1 MRPSFAPR
9 FLSRLKIIGLNY
21 DDVRVEHVLAF
32 SRLFVALTSL
42 AAWLFHLGGTA
53 THYRVGLVLLLGYVV
68 ASVVLLIWLQWN
80 AELNRGFVMTAQV
93 NDVAW
98 PALLCLF
105 AEVPNSTFFILFLFA
120 MIAAAFRWGFVETMT
135 TALISAAVLLLHA
148 TMVAYGPSAVRDV
161 FLTPAEPTRLVVRCA
176 FLLMAGFL
184 LGFLAETE
192 KQLRAEV
199 ALTNHLL
206 SLARVGN
213 RFASVLQ
220 NVLAELGRI
229 FQGTAVYEVSAQSST
244 GRAFKWEIPTLDQ
257 PAIHVEELDPAVKNR
272 ELLSEYPHAF
282 FARRIPPN
290 GACSITALDEEGR
303 CLRNGQIQDFDM
315 PLPGAESLLV
325 ISHEMGRDWSGRLVL
340 INAQLGRQCEH
351 ELRFAQTVM
360 RQLAPVLYSVYLFR
374 AFRSR
379 AGATERAR
387 VARELHDTSIQSLI
401 SIEMQ
406 VDVLRRR
413 SADPGQA
420 AELERIQGMLRQ
432 EVLNLRELMQSMR
445 PVDIGPHQLLDFVAE
460 LVERFSRD
468 TGIAVRFISELQEVT
483 LPPATCRELVR
494 IVQEALVN
502 VRKHSGAHSAI
513 VRFGSQDG
521 LWKLVIS
528 DDGNG
533 LIAHADTRFVH
544 ISVGTCHPWNF
555 AAHRPVQLG
564 FRFSRNELIPSRK
577 SAVARIP
584 AFSRMAASTCTSS
597 CARACSASRRLV

>member
-1 MRPSFAPR
+1 MRPSFGPR
-9 FLSRLKIIGLNY
+9 FLSRLKIIGLKY
-21 DDVRVEHVLAF
+21 EDVRVEHVLAF

-42 AAWLFHLGGTA
+42 AAWLFHIGVT
-53 THYRVGLVLLLGYVV
+53 TSHYRAGLVLLLGYVLTSV
-68 ASVVLLIWLQWN
+68 ALTVWLQWSGD
-80 AELNRGFVMTAQV
+80 LSHGFVVAAQV

-98 PALLCLF
+98 PSLLCLF
-105 AEVPNSTFFILFLFA
+105 VEVPNSTFFILFLFA
-120 MIAAAFRWGFVETMT
+120 MIAAAFRWGFVETMA
-135 TALISAAVLLLHA
+135 TALISAAVLLFHA
-148 TMVAYGPSAVRDV
+148 TMMAYGPSGMHDL
-161 FLTPAEPTRLVVRCA
+161 FLTAAEPVRLVMRCA

-220 NVLAELGRI
+220 DVLAELARV
-229 FQGTAVYEVSAQSST
+229 FQGTAVYEVSSQSST
-244 GRAFKWEIPTLDQ
+244 GRAFKWEIPTLAQ
-257 PAIHVEELDPAVKNR
+257 PAIHVQEVAPAEKNHA
-272 ELLSEYPHAF
+272 LLSDYPYAF
-282 FARRIPPN
+282 FMRRIPPN
-290 GACSITALDEEGR
+290 GACAITALDEEGR
-303 CLRNGQIQDFDM
+303 CLPNGQTKDFEM
-315 PLPGAESLLV
+315 PFPEAESLLV
-325 ISHEMGRDWSGRLVL
+325 VSHEMGRDWSGRLVL
-340 INAQLGRQCEH
+340 INAQLGRQREH

-413 SADPGQA
+413 SADPAQA
-420 AELERIQGMLRQ
+420 AEMERIQGMLRQ

-468 TGIAVRFISELQEVT
+468 TGIDVRFISELQEVT

-521 LWKLVIS
+521 LWKFVIN

-533 LIAHADTRFVH
+533 F
-544 ISVGTCHPWNF
+544 PF
-555 AAHRPVQLG
+555 AGRLTLKELDCLRRGPAVIKERIRAIGGDLVLESTPGHG
-564 FRFSRNELIPSRK
+564 SRLEITIPQKGYESHG
-577 SAVARIP
+577 
-584 AFSRMAASTCTSS
+584 
-597 CARACSASRRLV
+597 

>member
-282 FARRIPPN
+282 FARRIPPER
-290 GACSITALDEEGR
+290 G
-303 CLRNGQIQDFDM
+303 
-315 PLPGAESLLV
+315 
-325 ISHEMGRDWSGRLVL
+325 
-340 INAQLGRQCEH
+340 
-351 ELRFAQTVM
+351 
-360 RQLAPVLYSVYLFR
+360 LF
-374 AFRSR
+374 
-379 AGATERAR
+379 
-387 VARELHDTSIQSLI
+387 H
-401 SIEMQ
+401 
-406 VDVLRRR
+406 
-413 SADPGQA
+413 
-420 AELERIQGMLRQ
+420 
-432 EVLNLRELMQSMR
+432 
-445 PVDIGPHQLLDFVAE
+445 H
-460 LVERFSRD
+460 
-468 TGIAVRFISELQEVT
+468 
-483 LPPATCRELVR
+483 
-494 IVQEALVN
+494 
-502 VRKHSGAHSAI
+502 
-513 VRFGSQDG
+513 
-521 LWKLVIS
+521 
-528 DDGNG
+528 
-533 LIAHADTRFVH
+533 
-544 ISVGTCHPWNF
+544 
-555 AAHRPVQLG
+555 
-564 FRFSRNELIPSRK
+564 
-577 SAVARIP
+577 
-584 AFSRMAASTCTSS
+584 
-597 CARACSASRRLV
+597 CA

>member
-21 DDVRVEHVLAF
+21 ENVRVEHVLAF

-42 AAWLFHLGGTA
+42 AAWLFHLGGA
-53 THYRVGLVLLLGYVV
+53 TSHYRVGLVLLIGYVV
-68 ASVVLLIWLQWN
+68 TGVALLIRLQWL
-80 AELNRGFVMTAQV
+80 AEPSHSFVIAAQI

-135 TALISAAVLLLHA
+135 TALVSAGVLLFHA
-148 TMVAYGPSAVRDV
+148 TMMAYGPAAMRDV
-161 FLTPAEPTRLVVRCA
+161 FFTTAEPARLVLRCA
-176 FLLMAGFL
+176 FLLVAGFL

-192 KQLRAEV
+192 KQLRAEI

-220 NVLAELGRI
+220 GVLAELGRI
-229 FQGTAVYEVSAQSST
+229 FQGTAVYEISSQGST
-244 GRAFKWEIPTLDQ
+244 GRAFKWEIPTLAQ
-257 PAIHVEELDPAVKNR
+257 PAIHLEELAPAEKDHQ
-272 ELLSEYPHAF
+272 LLSEYPHAF
-282 FARRIPPN
+282 FMRRIPPN

-303 CLRNGQIQDFDM
+303 CLRNGQTADFAM
-315 PLPGAESLLV
+315 PVPDAESLLV
-325 ISHEMGRDWSGRLVL
+325 VSHEMGRDWSGRLVL
-340 INAQLGRQCEH
+340 VNAQLGRQREH
-351 ELRFAQTVM
+351 ELRFAQSVM

-379 AGATERAR
+379 VGATERAR

-413 SADPGQA
+413 SPDPEQA
-420 AELERIQGMLRQ
+420 AELERIQKMLRY
-432 EVLNLRELMQSMR
+432 EVLNLRELMQNMR
-445 PVDIGPHQLLDFVAE
+445 PIDIGPHQLLDFVAE

-502 VRKHSGAHSAI
+502 VRKHSGAHAAI
-513 VRFGSQDG
+513 VSFGSQDG
-521 LWKLVIS
+521 LWKLVVN

-533 LIAHADTRFVH
+533 FPFAGRFTLKELDGLRRGPAVIKERIRAIGGDFMLESTPGH
-544 ISVGTCHPWNF
+544 GSRLEIS
-555 AAHRPVQLG
+555 
-564 FRFSRNELIPSRK
+564 IPPKGYESHG
-577 SAVARIP
+577 
-584 AFSRMAASTCTSS
+584 
-597 CARACSASRRLV
+597 